1 MILSTPSPSSSDP
14 GGTSCGRRIY
24 SELCSKEKQI
34 FEKAMSSLL
43 LIILVII
50 AIHFSSG
57 QKPTFQ
63 YSDGKYWGQY
73 YVDEFGDKIPHGRGI
88 KISILMHLR

>member
-1 MILSTPSPSSSDP
+1 
-14 GGTSCGRRIY
+14 
-24 SELCSKEKQI
+24 
-34 FEKAMSSLL
+34 MSSLL
-43 LIILVII
+43 IILAII
-50 AIHFSSG
+50 SIHFSSG

-88 KISILMHLR
+88 KISILMFF